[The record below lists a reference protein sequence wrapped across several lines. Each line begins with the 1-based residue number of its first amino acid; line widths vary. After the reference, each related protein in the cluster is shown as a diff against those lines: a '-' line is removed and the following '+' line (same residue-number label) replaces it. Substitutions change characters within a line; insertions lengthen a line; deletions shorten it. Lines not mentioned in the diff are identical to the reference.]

1 MYIGVVHL
9 IREVAGLDVV
19 CPLDGEDL
27 AQEFLNP
34 LVKNRRADLHTSV
47 KVAGHPVGRANVG
60 AFVAVVAE

>member
-1 MYIGVVHL
+1 MCRLIGGVLYIGVVHL

-47 KVAGHPVGRANVG
+47 KVAGHPVG
-60 AFVAVVAE
+60 